1 MRRSL
6 LLASVALALVL
17 PATASAKGASEA
29 TIDGPGIDALTLGKG
44 EENLMYLAERAGLFP
59 ALFGQSP
66 DPMLSGRPS
75 GKLGAK
81 YTITW
86 LMPGPETVH
95 RIRQDV
101 YPYAAGGPVT
111 YMRAGQPI
119 FNERS
124 RGGWFRASVGLRDQ
138 LITAGLP
145 AKAPKTSTGNGRAYA
160 FAGAGVAA
168 LLLAGGAFVVRR
180 RQSNGK

>member
-6 LLASVALALVL
+6 LLACIALALTL

-44 EENLMYLAERAGLFP
+44 EENLMYLAESAGLFP

-75 GKLGAK
+75 GKLGAR

-86 LMPGPETVH
+86 IMPGPETVH

-111 YMRAGQPI
+111 YMRSGQRI
-119 FNERS
+119 FHDRS
-124 RGGWFRASVGLRDQ
+124 RGGWFRASIGLRDQ
-138 LITAGLP
+138 LVDAGLP
-145 AKAPKTSTGNGRAYA
+145 ARAPKVKSSSNTLA
-160 FAGAGVAA
+160 FTFGGLGAAA
-168 LLLAGGAFVVRR
+168 LLALGGVLAIRR
-180 RQSNGK
+180 RR